1 MRFEFTSP
9 LWEWSARAE
18 WYFVTLPEEA
28 SADIAE
34 VPRAPRGFGAV
45 KVRVRV
51 GASRWST
58 SIFPDSQQGAY
69 VLPVKKSVRTAE
81 GLTEG
86 EPVSV
91 ELEVVG
97 L

>member
-9 LWEWSARAE
+9 LWEWPARAE
-18 WYFVTLPEEA
+18 WFFVTLPGEA

-51 GASRWST
+51 GGSRWST

-69 VLPVKKSVRTAE
+69 VLPVKKAVRAAE
-81 GLTEG
+81 GLVDG
-86 EPVSV
+86 GPVTV